1 LLKKILCTT
10 VACFLLTFF
19 PLGVS
24 QAATHVVSGGESLF
38 LISQWY
44 GTSVARIK
52 EANALTGDRI
62 VPGQKLYIPE
72 KSPAGST
79 LRTHVVS
86 SGESL
91 FLISQWYGTSVAGI
105 KEINGLTA
113 NNIVPGQ
120 KLYIPEKAA
129 GSAASETYSVKPGD
143 TLFKIAQT
151 YGVDYQELQ
160 RINGLAG
167 TEIRPGQVLRL
178 PNAATASSRSS
189 SSRFSLSRS
198 DLDLLARLVYS
209 EARGEP
215 YTGQVAV
222 AAVALNR
229 LFSPQFPN
237 TVRDVIFEPL
247 AFTAVADGQFWLTPD
262 SQAYRAVD
270 DALSGTDPSLGALYY
285 WNPDK
290 ATSQWIWSR
299 TIITQIGSHVFGI

>member
-10 VACFLLTFF
+10 VACFLLTFL

-24 QAATHVVSGGESLF
+24 QAATHVVSSGETLF

-44 GTSVARIK
+44 GTSAARIK
-52 EANALTGDRI
+52 EANGLTGDRI
-62 VPGQKLYIPE
+62 VPGQKLYIPA
-72 KSPAGST
+72 KATDST
-79 LRTHVVS
+79 
-86 SGESL
+86 
-91 FLISQWYGTSVAGI
+91 
-105 KEINGLTA
+105 
-113 NNIVPGQ
+113 
-120 KLYIPEKAA
+120 
-129 GSAASETYSVKPGD
+129 ASETYSVKQGD

-151 YGVDYQELQ
+151 FGVDYRELQ

-189 SSRFSLSRS
+189 SSRFSLSHS

-209 EARGEP
+209 EARGES

-222 AAVALNR
+222 AAVVLNR
-229 LFSPQFPN
+229 LASSQFPN

-247 AFTAVADGQFWLTPD
+247 AFTAVADGQFWLTPNA
-262 SQAYRAVD
+262 QAYRAAD
-270 DALSGTDPSLGALYY
+270 DALIGTDPSLGALYY
-285 WNPDK
+285 WNPNK